1 VYPPLAVSA
10 GIQGVVILEAT
21 VGQDGRVEEVSVLRS
36 VGLLDRAAMEA
47 VRQWRYEPLL
57 LNGLPVRFILT
68 VTVSFNLST

>member
-1 VYPPLAVSA
+1 
-10 GIQGVVILEAT
+10 
-21 VGQDGRVEEVSVLRS
+21 
-36 VGLLDRAAMEA
+36 MEA